1 MQSEAGGRPNINL
14 NNQNLVGHG
23 NDQDIQNMRDILSSQ
38 TPFAVASRRTNR
50 TNRSNMTN

>member
-1 MQSEAGGRPNINL
+1 MQSEAGRPNINL